1 MKKIA
6 LLLCAW
12 RVFAV
17 SGAAWAAT
25 SDEQAKGSV
34 AVAQLVGEFIYN
46 PFKAEAERMGKTV
59 NVKGRI
65 ALMGMDRDTEK
76 PAVIFEHQ
84 DGSGQRW
91 QVKFFVSKDDPMLLK
106 VGRGET
112 VTIQGTVSGF
122 DDSVILVQECK
133 IIGK

>member
-6 LLLCAW
+6 ILLCAL
-12 RVFAV
+12 VAFSA
-17 SGAAWAAT
+17 SGAAWAAA
-25 SDEQAKGSV
+25 SDEQARGFV

-46 PFKAEAERMGKTV
+46 PFKAEAERVGKTI

-65 ALMGMDRDTEK
+65 ALVGMDRDTEK
-76 PAVIFEHQ
+76 PAITFEHQ

-91 QVKFFVSKDDPMLLK
+91 QVRFFVSKDDPMLLK

-112 VTIQGTVSGF
+112 ITIQGTVSGF
-122 DDSVILVQECK
+122 DDTVILVQECK

>member
-6 LLLCAW
+6 VLLCAL
-12 RVFAV
+12 VAFSA
-17 SGAAWAAT
+17 SGAAWAAAGG
-25 SDEQAKGSV
+25 EQSKGFV

-46 PFKAEAERMGKTV
+46 PFKAEAERVGKTI

-65 ALMGMDRDTEK
+65 ALVGMDRDTEK
-76 PAVIFEHQ
+76 PAITFEHQ

-91 QVKFFVSKDDPMLLK
+91 QVRCFVSKDDPMLLK

-112 VTIQGTVSGF
+112 ITIQGTVSGF
-122 DDSVILVQECK
+122 DDTVILVQECK

>member
-6 LLLCAW
+6 VLLCALI
-12 RVFAV
+12 VLSA
-17 SGAAWAAT
+17 SGAAWAAA
-25 SDEQAKGSV
+25 SGEQTKGFV

-65 ALMGMDRDTEK
+65 ALMGMDRETEN
-76 PAVIFEHQ
+76 PAITFEHQ

-91 QVKFFVSKDDPMLLK
+91 QVRCFVSKEDPMLLK

-112 VTIQGTVSGF
+112 ITIQGTVSGF
-122 DDSVILVQECK
+122 DDTVILVQECK

>member
-6 LLLCAW
+6 VLLCAL
-12 RVFAV
+12 VAFSA
-17 SGAAWAAT
+17 SGAAWAAAGG
-25 SDEQAKGSV
+25 EQSKGFV

-46 PFKAEAERMGKTV
+46 PFKAEAERVGKTV

-65 ALMGMDRDTEK
+65 ALVGMDRETEK
-76 PAVIFEHQ
+76 PAITFEHQ

-91 QVKFFVSKDDPMLLK
+91 QVRCFVSKDDPMLLK
-106 VGRGET
+106 VGRGDT

-122 DDSVILVQECK
+122 EYEVITIQDCK
-133 IIGK
+133 IVQ